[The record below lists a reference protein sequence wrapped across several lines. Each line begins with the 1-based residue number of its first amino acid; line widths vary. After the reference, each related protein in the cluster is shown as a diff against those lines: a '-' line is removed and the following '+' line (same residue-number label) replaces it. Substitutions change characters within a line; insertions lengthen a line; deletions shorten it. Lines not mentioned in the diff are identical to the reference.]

1 MNIKI
6 GIYKWIVVSL
16 VGAEPNNK
24 ASGQD
29 EEVKTKERKSEKNPQ
44 PKNSENSTKAIV
56 ER

>member
-1 MNIKI
+1 
-6 GIYKWIVVSL
+6 VSL

-24 ASGQD
+24 TSGQD
-29 EEVKTKERKSEKNPQ
+29 EEVKTKERKSEKNPR